1 MPGDP
6 IIIPIMGMLLGL
18 ISVLVLL
25 IGLPWLILHHVVA
38 WRRAGSLKAEDE
50 HMLEDLWRAARTM
63 ERRMEA
69 IEAILEA
76 QAPGWRRPRESE

>member
-1 MPGDP
+1 MGDP
-6 IIIPIMGMLLGL
+6 IIIPIMGMILGL
-18 ISVLVLL
+18 IMGLVLL
-25 IGLPWLILHHVVA
+25 IGLPWLILHYIVA

-50 HMLEDLWRAARTM
+50 HMLEDLWKAARSM

-69 IEAILEA
+69 LEAILEA